1 MPIFRDEEEV
11 YRLIGG
17 LLRNLA
23 EDAQLAPELRQADTV
38 AQFRYDEPQA
48 VITVSAKPDEEPRVD
63 CGPTDL
69 EPELVMRMPAD
80 LAHRFWLGRVNVTVA
95 LARGEMEADGPVIK
109 VLGLLPVLDRAFD
122 LYRELLVDEDR
133 ADLLDE

>member
-1 MPIFRDEEEV
+1 
-11 YRLIGG
+11 
-17 LLRNLA
+17 
-23 EDAQLAPELRQADTV
+23 
-38 AQFRYDEPQA
+38 
-48 VITVSAKPDEEPRVD
+48 VD
-63 CGPTDL
+63 CGETDL

-95 LARGEMEADGPVIK
+95 LARGDIEADGPVIK

-122 LYRELLVDEDR
+122 AYRELLVREGR